1 MKKILLSASTFFAVL
16 AYAQEKPI
24 DSTKHWSV
32 IGQNTLMLNQA
43 AFSNWVGGGANSF
56 GWLAGV
62 NYNLVFKKDK
72 NLVENAIILGY
83 GQNKTQGL
91 GTRKS
96 QDNINLSSNY
106 GYEIGKN
113 WYASAGVGFIS
124 QFTNGYEDGNNPVAK
139 KISNFMAPGYVSLG
153 AGFTYRPNEN
163 FSLTLRPANA
173 RWTFVLV
180 KDLQKAGNYGLKNDG
195 DSSLFQLGF
204 FAGSTYKMKLMENI
218 TLLNNS
224 SVFSN
229 YLDHP

>member
-1 MKKILLSASTFFAVL
+1 MKKFLLSASAFFAVL

-62 NYNLVFKKDK
+62 NYNLVYKKDK

-96 QDNINLSSNY
+96 Q
-106 GYEIGKN
+106 E
-113 WYASAGVGFIS
+113 
-124 QFTNGYEDGNNPVAK
+124 
-139 KISNFMAPGYVSLG
+139 
-153 AGFTYRPNEN
+153 
-163 FSLTLRPANA
+163 TL
-173 RWTFVLV
+173 
-180 KDLQKAGNYGLKNDG
+180 
-195 DSSLFQLGF
+195 
-204 FAGSTYKMKLMENI
+204 I
-218 TLLNNS
+218 
-224 SVFSN
+224 
-229 YLDHP
+229 

>member
-1 MKKILLSASTFFAVL
+1 MKKFLLSASAFFAML

-62 NYNLVFKKDK
+62 NYNLVYKKDK

-106 GYEIGKN
+106 GYEIGKMVD
-113 WYASAGVGFIS
+113 SF
-124 QFTNGYEDGNNPVAK
+124 
-139 KISNFMAPGYVSLG
+139 
-153 AGFTYRPNEN
+153 R
-163 FSLTLRPANA
+163 
-173 RWTFVLV
+173 FVYPLF
-180 KDLQKAGNYGLKNDG
+180 DE
-195 DSSLFQLGF
+195 SLFHI
-204 FAGSTYKMKLMENI
+204 GSVEIGIPSKYFEEKFEETGNIDVHFLTKQEVLKINHTENI
-218 TLLNNS
+218 KQWL
-224 SVFSN
+224 
-229 YLDHP
+229 